1 MRGFYRYVTSVQF
14 LRDREI
20 GTRGA
25 KQGVINNDN
34 DDEKEYWFG
43 RLGDETV
50 HIDLVQ
56 SFWFNKRTVLSLN
69 EK

>member
-43 RLGDETV
+43 RLGDETC
-50 HIDLVQ
+50 ILT
-56 SFWFNKRTVLSLN
+56 SKRDFGTKLSV
-69 EK
+69 